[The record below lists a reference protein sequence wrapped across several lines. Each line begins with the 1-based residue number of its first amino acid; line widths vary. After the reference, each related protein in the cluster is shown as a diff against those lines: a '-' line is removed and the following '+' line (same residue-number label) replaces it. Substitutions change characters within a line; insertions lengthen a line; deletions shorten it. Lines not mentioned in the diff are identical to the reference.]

1 MNRRSKTQVF
11 LQKAGY
17 RQRRLQDAAKL
28 VPVLGAVLWMMPL
41 AWQSNAPGEAENAS
55 ALLYIF
61 GVWVLLI
68 VLTAVLS
75 RLLRSD
81 ATLSD
86 KATSGE

>member
-41 AWQSNAPGEAENAS
+41 AWQSNAPGEAKNAS

>member
-1 MNRRSKTQVF
+1 MNRQSKTPVF
-11 LQKAGY
+11 LQKASY

-28 VPVLGAVLWMMPL
+28 VPLLGAVLWMMPL
-41 AWQSNAPGEAENAS
+41 AWQSDGSGDTENAS

-61 GVWVLLI
+61 GVWVILI
-68 VLTAVLS
+68 AVTAILS

-81 ATLSD
+81 ATHSD